1 MSVVSPTMNLQV
13 GDVKSVPLLPGES
26 EKIENIVA
34 SNMQE
39 SQMDWDSFE
48 ISWDFKKHPLV

>member
-26 EKIENIVA
+26 EKIGNIVA